1 MKPATD
7 SLVAAKVAKLRATMA
22 DIGIDVDTVLESNEY
37 ISVEYEF
44 TAERD
49 TVRLIRRVWNK
60 SYRRTDRYVLCE
72 VNVAVWESF
81 PVHRAV
87 ADMVFAY
94 GSACEWAGSHA

>member
-1 MKPATD
+1 MNDT
-7 SLVAAKVAKLRATMA
+7 KVAKLRQTMA

-72 VNVAVWESF
+72 VNVAAWEAYTV
-81 PVHRAV
+81 PRAV
-87 ADMVFAY
+87 MDLTYAY
-94 GSACEWAGSHA
+94 GEGMAESAS